1 MMEIYIE
8 NISDTMSN
16 EILALDNLSVNI
28 AYETVTF
35 ANLCVIISKA
45 VGETGWPS
53 LDVMTPTNISVL
65 LPSYKVVSSS
75 FFTEM
80 SSNKYENL

>member
-45 VGETGWPS
+45 VGETG
-53 LDVMTPTNISVL
+53 
-65 LPSYKVVSSS
+65 
-75 FFTEM
+75 
-80 SSNKYENL
+80 